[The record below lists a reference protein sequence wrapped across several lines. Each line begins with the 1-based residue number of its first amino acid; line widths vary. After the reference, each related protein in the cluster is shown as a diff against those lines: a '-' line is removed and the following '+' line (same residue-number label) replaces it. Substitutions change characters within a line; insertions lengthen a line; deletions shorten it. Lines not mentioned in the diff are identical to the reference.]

1 MYVMLAID
9 QSGNKL
15 LEFVKISEEDAA
27 LQFSPITVC
36 LIVVKIG
43 KDYLMGFNHWRK
55 DWEIFGGC
63 PEKGETMRE
72 AMIRETKEEL
82 GIDCIP
88 EWLGLA
94 HFEMQPDYFSNVV
107 REEYG
112 AIFGVS
118 LGEEYLEQIEKLRI
132 DREEVE
138 KIALLGE
145 ISSDE
150 EIRELDRK
158 LIDFYEAYCSI
169 QLSLK
174 ECEAFE

>member
-1 MYVMLAID
+1 MLAID

-15 LEFVKISEEDAA
+15 LEFIKVTEEDAS

-36 LIVVKIG
+36 LLVVKIG
-43 KDYLMGFNHWRK
+43 SDYLMGFNHWRK
-55 DWEIFGGC
+55 GWEIFGGC
-63 PEKGETMRE
+63 PEEGETMRE
-72 AMIRETKEEL
+72 AMVREAKEEL

-118 LGEEYLEQIEKLRI
+118 LDEEYLEQIEELRI
-132 DREEVE
+132 DREEIE

-145 ISSDE
+145 ISSNE

-158 LIDFYEAYCSI
+158 LTEFY
-169 QLSLK
+169 
-174 ECEAFE
+174 

>member
-1 MYVMLAID
+1 MLAID

-15 LEFVKISEEDAA
+15 LEFIKITEEDEVM
-27 LQFSPITVC
+27 QFSPITVC
-36 LIVVKIG
+36 LLVVKIG
-43 KDYLMGFNHWRK
+43 NDYLMGFNHWRK
-55 DWEIFGGC
+55 GWEIFGGC
-63 PEKGETMRE
+63 PEEGETMRE
-72 AMIRETKEEL
+72 AMVREAKEEL

-132 DREEVE
+132 DREEIE

-158 LIDFYEAYCSI
+158 LTEFY
-169 QLSLK
+169 
-174 ECEAFE
+174 

>member
-1 MYVMLAID
+1 MLAID

-15 LEFVKISEEDAA
+15 LEFIKITEEDEVM
-27 LQFSPITVC
+27 QFSPITVC
-36 LIVVKIG
+36 LLVVKIG
-43 KDYLMGFNHWRK
+43 NDYLMGFNHWRK
-55 DWEIFGGC
+55 GWEIFGGC
-63 PEKGETMRE
+63 PEEGETMRE
-72 AMIRETKEEL
+72 AMVREAKEEL

-118 LGEEYLEQIEKLRI
+118 LDEEYLEQIEKLRI
-132 DREEVE
+132 DREEIE

-158 LIDFYEAYCSI
+158 LTEFY
-169 QLSLK
+169 
-174 ECEAFE
+174 

>member
-1 MYVMLAID
+1 MLAID

-15 LEFVKISEEDAA
+15 LEFIKVTEEDAS

-36 LIVVKIG
+36 LLVVKIG
-43 KDYLMGFNHWRK
+43 SDYLMGFNHWRK
-55 DWEIFGGC
+55 GWEIFGGC
-63 PEKGETMRE
+63 PEEGETMRE
-72 AMIRETKEEL
+72 AMVREAKEEL

-118 LGEEYLEQIEKLRI
+118 LAEEYLEQIEESRI
-132 DREEVE
+132 DREEIE

-145 ISSDE
+145 ISSNE

-158 LIDFYEAYCSI
+158 LTEFY
-169 QLSLK
+169 
-174 ECEAFE
+174 

>member
-150 EIRELDRK
+150 EISELDRK
-158 LIDFYEAYCSI
+158 LTEFY
-169 QLSLK
+169 
-174 ECEAFE
+174 

>member
-1 MYVMLAID
+1 MLAID

-15 LEFVKISEEDAA
+15 LELIKITEENAA
-27 LQFSPITVC
+27 SQFSPITVC
-36 LIVVKIG
+36 LLVVRIG

-55 DWEIFGGC
+55 CWEIFGGC
-63 PEKGETMRE
+63 PEKGENLRETMVRE
-72 AMIRETKEEL
+72 AKEEL
-82 GIDCIP
+82 GIDCRP

-94 HFEMQPDYFSNVV
+94 RFEMQPDYYSNVV

-132 DREEVE
+132 DRDEIE
-138 KIALLGE
+138 KIALLGD

-158 LIDFYEAYCSI
+158 LTEFY
-169 QLSLK
+169 
-174 ECEAFE
+174 

>member
-1 MYVMLAID
+1 MLAID

-15 LEFVKISEEDAA
+15 LEFVKISEEDAT

-43 KDYLMGFNHWRK
+43 NDYLMGFNHWRK
-55 DWEIFGGC
+55 SWEIFGGC

-132 DREEVE
+132 DREEIE

-158 LIDFYEAYCSI
+158 LIDFY
-169 QLSLK
+169 
-174 ECEAFE
+174 

>member
-1 MYVMLAID
+1 MLAID

-15 LEFVKISEEDAA
+15 LEFVKVSEEDAA
-27 LQFSPITVC
+27 LRFSPITVC

-132 DREEVE
+132 DRKEIE

-158 LIDFYEAYCSI
+158 LTEFY
-169 QLSLK
+169 
-174 ECEAFE
+174 

>member
-1 MYVMLAID
+1 MLAID

-15 LEFVKISEEDAA
+15 LEFVKISEEDAT

-43 KDYLMGFNHWRK
+43 NDYLMGFNHWRK
-55 DWEIFGGC
+55 SWEIFGGC

-158 LIDFYEAYCSI
+158 LIDFY
-169 QLSLK
+169 
-174 ECEAFE
+174 

>member
-1 MYVMLAID
+1 MLATD

-15 LEFVKISEEDAA
+15 LKFIKIAEDDAV

-36 LIVVKIG
+36 LLIVKIG

-55 DWEIFGGC
+55 IWEIFGGC
-63 PEKGETMRE
+63 PEEGETMRE
-72 AMIRETKEEL
+72 AMVREAKEEL

-118 LGEEYLEQIEKLRI
+118 LGEEYLEQIDKLRI
-132 DREEVE
+132 DREEIE

-145 ISSDE
+145 ISSNE

-158 LIDFYEAYCSI
+158 LTEFY
-169 QLSLK
+169 
-174 ECEAFE
+174 

>member
-1 MYVMLAID
+1 MLAID

-27 LQFSPITVC
+27 LQLSPITVC

-55 DWEIFGGC
+55 GWEIFGGC

-88 EWLGLA
+88 EWLGLV
-94 HFEMQPDYFSNVV
+94 HFEMQSDYFSNVV
-107 REEYG
+107 REEYD

-118 LGEEYLEQIEKLRI
+118 LGEECLEQIEKLRI
-132 DREEVE
+132 DREEIE

-158 LIDFYEAYCSI
+158 LTEFY
-169 QLSLK
+169 
-174 ECEAFE
+174 

>member
-1 MYVMLAID
+1 MLAID

-118 LGEEYLEQIEKLRI
+118 LGEEYLEKIEKLRI
-132 DREEVE
+132 DREEIE

-150 EIRELDRK
+150 EIREIDRK
-158 LIDFYEAYCSI
+158 LTEFY
-169 QLSLK
+169 
-174 ECEAFE
+174 